1 MKNYRRTQG
10 NKIKS
15 RVGDQKRIVAVANFV
30 EAIDADEIPDSV
42 DMGVVA
48 QICRDILN
56 GNNCEESFGFRSKQS
71 VGHPGHEGFTPSDVV
86 AAYVERERRH
96 FGGGRGALSKA
107 FAKAQS
113 AFVESLNERVIQRDW
128 ANSRGTV
135 EPLID
140 HDLDKIIEPY
150 LQGQKNK

>member
-30 EAIDADEIPDSV
+30 EAIDADEIPDSI

-56 GNNCEESFGFRSKQS
+56 
-71 VGHPGHEGFTPSDVV
+71 
-86 AAYVERERRH
+86 
-96 FGGGRGALSKA
+96 
-107 FAKAQS
+107 
-113 AFVESLNERVIQRDW
+113 
-128 ANSRGTV
+128 
-135 EPLID
+135 
-140 HDLDKIIEPY
+140 
-150 LQGQKNK
+150 